1 MKIASIVGALSSCLL
16 LATALTPLQAADM
29 TNERA
34 LNPQR
39 EPQNWILHHGNYQG
53 HRFSALKEINADNVK
68 NLKPAFTV
76 GLSGLQ
82 SGGRYAHGNLE
93 ATPIVEDGIMYVP
106 DGWGSVY
113 AIDLTSGKKG
123 TIKWK
128 MDPGTDRAW
137 AGDVTCCGVNNRGVA
152 LWKDKVISISLDGRL
167 FAINKATGEVVWE
180 RKIADPAIAEVLTIA
195 PLVIRDLAIVGIAG
209 GEFGVRGFIEATD
222 LNTGKAAWRT
232 YTIPGTGEPGNETW
246 KDGKDRWKHGG
257 GSIWETATYDPE
269 TDTFYQGVGNA
280 GPDWDAEYRPGDNK
294 WAASVIAISPNDG
307 KIKWGFQ
314 YTPNDPYDFDEISE
328 HPIINAKVNGEDR
341 KLVVHAARNG
351 FFYTLDRTNG
361 SFIAGK
367 QYVDQ
372 LNWTPGLDPKTGRPL
387 NYDPAGGFQIY
398 NVGSHGT
405 RAQPNGNKLCPAH
418 FGGKNWEPTA
428 YSPETGLLYI
438 PSIEGCNF
446 IETAVQKDM
455 DDQGGSVK
463 WRERFTG
470 GGIKTPERLYGS
482 IKAIDPVTGE
492 IKASQRLD
500 YPNVGG
506 ALATAG
512 NLVFFGLPDGTF
524 SAYDAKTLKELWSFN
539 VGTGI
544 NAPPITYSV
553 NGKQYIAV
561 LVGSRQAPNI
571 IPLSPELK
579 NTSTASMLF
588 VFSSVT
594 GKIPIPAGATAA
606 GGRDDEL
613 KNRRIR
619 NEERRSRTTKKN
631 CR

>member
-1 MKIASIVGALSSCLL
+1 MRIASIVGALTSSLL
-16 LATALTPLQAADM
+16 LASALTPLHAADM
-29 TNERA
+29 TNDRA

-82 SGGRYAHGNLE
+82 TGGRYAHGNLE
-93 ATPIVEDGIMYVP
+93 ATPIVEDGVMYVP

-152 LWKDKVISISLDGRL
+152 LWKDKVISVSLDGRL
-167 FAINKATGEVVWE
+167 FSINKATGEVVWE

-257 GSIWETATYDPE
+257 GSVWETATYDPE

-294 WAASVIAISPNDG
+294 WAASVIALSPNDG

-351 FFYTLDRTNG
+351 FFYALDRTNG

-367 QYVDQ
+367 QYTDQ
-372 LNWTPGLDPKTGRPL
+372 LNWTPGLDPKTGLPL
-387 NYDPAGGFQIY
+387 NYDPAGGFQVY

-428 YSPETGLLYI
+428 YSPETGLIYI

-482 IKAIDPVTGE
+482 IKAVDPVTGE

-524 SAYDAKTLKELWSFN
+524 SAYDAKTLKELWNFN

-544 NAPPITYSV
+544 NAPPVTYSV
-553 NGKQYIAV
+553 NGKQYVAV

-588 VFSSVT
+588 VF
-594 GKIPIPAGATAA
+594 A
-606 GGRDDEL
+606 L
-613 KNRRIR
+613 
-619 NEERRSRTTKKN
+619 
-631 CR
+631 